1 VGQCAMKSWALLVV
15 AMSLAAC
22 SATDPPPELAES
34 EIASLSAEAVER
46 ACANG
51 CQTYE
56 VVYVRDQLVRIGGP
70 AREMPEETRSAIAGL
85 FDGIQF
91 ARGQALDDLFGDDFL
106 FAGGEGILITVGPV
120 EDLAEGVVG
129 FEVGL
134 ITARD
139 GGHGEVYQFQ
149 WDGTTWV
156 PATQED
162 TGVTVTSWVS

>member
-1 VGQCAMKSWALLVV
+1 MKSWALLVV
-15 AMSLAAC
+15 AMSLTAC
-22 SATDPPPELAES
+22 SMSQPAPELTEL
-34 EIASLSAEAVER
+34 EIASLSAQAVER
-46 ACANG
+46 ACANS
-51 CQTYE
+51 CQLYD
-56 VVYVRDQLVRIGGP
+56 VAYVQDQLVSTGGP
-70 AREMPEETRSAIAGL
+70 AREMPEETRSAIAEL

-134 ITARD
+134 ITARES
-139 GGHGEVYQFQ
+139 GHGEVYQFL
-149 WDGTTWV
+149 WNGTTWA

-162 TGVTVTSWVS
+162 TGVTVTSWDS